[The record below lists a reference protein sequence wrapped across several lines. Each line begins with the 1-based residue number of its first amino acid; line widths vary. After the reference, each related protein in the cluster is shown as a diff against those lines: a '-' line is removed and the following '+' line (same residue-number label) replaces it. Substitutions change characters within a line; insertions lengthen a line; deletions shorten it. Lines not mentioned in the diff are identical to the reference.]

1 MIDIFI
7 NINSWQWEQQMKKM
21 RPYAALRM
29 WEQWFIIKMQ
39 EDSMNLDN
47 IEKHDQK
54 SWARSVKH
62 ECYNRW
68 LTKSYT

>member
-7 NINSWQWEQQMKKM
+7 NIDSWQWEWQMKKM
-21 RPYAALRM
+21 RPYTALRM
-29 WEQWFIIKMQ
+29 WKQWFIIKMQ

-47 IEKHDQK
+47 IKKHNQK
-54 SWARSVKH
+54 LQARSVKQEH
-62 ECYNRW
+62 YNRW